1 MNSFQFNVP
10 LCGGAANG
18 TRGLYGDFSAP
29 SQFYVFV
36 GVMAFLYSL
45 AAVVLYVC
53 FDDKY
58 RKYDQIPIAVC
69 LCYNDTLHIL
79 MFDPWSGLAKPV

>member
-1 MNSFQFNVP
+1 MGGSSASYTCGDDTFSVQPWGNFN
-10 LCGGAANG
+10 
-18 TRGLYGDFSAP
+18 AP

-45 AAVVLYVC
+45 AAIVLYVW

-58 RKYDQIPIAVC
+58 RSNENIPVAVSA
-69 LCYNDTLHIL
+69 I
-79 MFDPWSGLAKPV
+79 V